1 MPSDVR
7 HSRANLRSTLE
18 VDRLTAIRA
27 PLNLTPTKPRA
38 AELCLKLP
46 MYRIYGPVIQCR
58 RAKYS
63 TRYHCESR
71 TAAIPIVTGEF
82 CNWLF
87 LVSFQG
93 GPRDIDWYV
102 GRDRGDEVRPPQSQR
117 AVMPPST
124 TISVPVTKRAS
135 SEARNSAA

>member
-82 CNWLF
+82 CNWLQGLDF
-87 LVSFQG
+87 LT
-93 GPRDIDWYV
+93 V
-102 GRDRGDEVRPPQSQR
+102 GRACGAGAWHFNVCPE
-117 AVMPPST
+117 
-124 TISVPVTKRAS
+124 
-135 SEARNSAA
+135 

>member
-82 CNWLF
+82 CNWLRF
-87 LVSFQG
+87 LFVGETMIRHASPSRTITATSG
-93 GPRDIDWYV
+93 GV
-102 GRDRGDEVRPPQSQR
+102 HG
-117 AVMPPST
+117 AT
-124 TISVPVTKRAS
+124 TWSCLIVP
-135 SEARNSAA
+135 

>member
-82 CNWLF
+82 CNWLSGESSCAPH
-87 LVSFQG
+87 LHSWTAADAQKHL
-93 GPRDIDWYV
+93 R
-102 GRDRGDEVRPPQSQR
+102 RERGSRR
-117 AVMPPST
+117 NCL
-124 TISVPVTKRAS
+124 
-135 SEARNSAA
+135 AR